1 MEMKV
6 GLLKGTVD
14 EGQWGKSAVLEEE
27 VEEVPAWP
35 PRECY
40 LVLRSRTKDRWA
52 VGQWTR
58 GVCVRAWVHACA
70 CVKLGKCS

>member
-1 MEMKV
+1 M

-52 VGQWTR
+52 VGMWR
-58 GVCVRAWVHACA
+58 GGVCV
-70 CVKLGKCS
+70 CVRGCMLVRVSN